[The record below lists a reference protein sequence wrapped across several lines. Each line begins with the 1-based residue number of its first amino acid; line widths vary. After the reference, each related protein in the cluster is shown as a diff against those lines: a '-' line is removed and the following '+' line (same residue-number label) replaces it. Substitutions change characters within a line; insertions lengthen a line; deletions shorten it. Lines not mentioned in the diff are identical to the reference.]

1 MQLFGVTLENIVS
14 QQCNLFPFNTSHF
27 AFIQS
32 TKLLQQVFRELFHP
46 EKTIPSVI

>member
-1 MQLFGVTLENIVS
+1 MQLFGVTIENIVS

-32 TKLLQQVFRELFHP
+32 TKLLQDDDDIVPISDQE
-46 EKTIPSVI
+46 EE